1 MTDTPNAPTEP
12 DVVDELIKLGRK
24 LSDAVEYDVNGMNGK
39 GGNGGLVSNETIK
52 ANGNFVRLLNK
63 IGAGQ

>member
-12 DVVDELIKLGRK
+12 DVVGELIKLGRK

-63 IGAGQ
+63 IGASQ